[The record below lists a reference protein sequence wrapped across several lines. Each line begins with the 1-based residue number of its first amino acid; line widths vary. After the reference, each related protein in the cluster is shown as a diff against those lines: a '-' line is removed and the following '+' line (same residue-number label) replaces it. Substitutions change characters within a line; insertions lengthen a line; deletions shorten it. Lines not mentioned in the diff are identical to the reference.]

1 MIAANKMVSPY
12 DGRFMR
18 GSLKILGKRVKIL
31 LTESRFGVIILVY
44 CIGVPCRFPI
54 NLFLNKN
61 P

>member
-1 MIAANKMVSPY
+1 
-12 DGRFMR
+12 
-18 GSLKILGKRVKIL
+18 LGKRVKIL